1 MTTGTTPREAPRGC
15 RVGVFG
21 GTFDPPHVG
30 HVAVARD
37 VADALALDRV
47 LWVPARTP
55 VHKSAPDITES
66 SLRRAMAAA
75 AAASDDRFEVS
86 DIELDRPGP
95 SWMVDTLRVLRARH
109 PEDSLFL
116 ILGADQLSTFDT
128 GWREPEEILRLA
140 TLAIMDR
147 EGESAVEA
155 APDLPGMERAVHV
168 PVTRIDL
175 SSSEIRARVRAGGD
189 VSSLVPEGVVEIMLR
204 EALYGG

>member
-1 MTTGTTPREAPRGC
+1 MATDSTHSEGLRP

-47 LWVPARTP
+47 LWIPARDP
-55 VHKSAPDITES
+55 VHKPDREITGAP
-66 SLRRAMAAA
+66 LRREMTA
-75 AAASDDRFEVS
+75 AAASSDPRFEVS

-95 SWMVDTLRVLRARH
+95 SWTVDTLRALRARD
-109 PEDSLFL
+109 PEASLFL
-116 ILGADQLSTFDT
+116 ILGADQVRTLDT

-147 EGESAVEA
+147 EGESAAAV

-168 PVTRIDL
+168 PVTRVDV
-175 SSSEIRARVRAGGD
+175 SSSGVRARVRARED
-189 VSSLVPEGVVEIMLR
+189 VSSLVPPAVLDVIMR